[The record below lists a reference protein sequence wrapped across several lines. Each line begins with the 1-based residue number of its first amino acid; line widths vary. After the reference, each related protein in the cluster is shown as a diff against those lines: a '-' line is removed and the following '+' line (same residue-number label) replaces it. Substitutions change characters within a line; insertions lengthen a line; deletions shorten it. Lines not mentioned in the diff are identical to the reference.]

1 MLSKT
6 GVGWRVEFSPQKQV
20 KWKQSKRLLQGTMVA
35 LSSDMF
41 KTECKIATVV
51 GRGLSL
57 LHQNPPAIELFW
69 EDPED
74 AVIDQVQSEY
84 HSSFGLVQSNNL
96 PEYVMIEAREGYF
109 EATRHML
116 VAMQKLMTEK

>member
-1 MLSKT
+1 
-6 GVGWRVEFSPQKQV
+6 VEFSPQKQI

-51 GRGLSL
+51 GRGLLL

-69 EDPED
+69 GNDEDV
-74 AVIDQVQSEY
+74 VIDPVQSEY
-84 HSSFGLVQSNNL
+84 HSSFGLRQSNSL

-109 EATRHML
+109 EASRHVL
-116 VAMQKLMTEK
+116 VAMQKLMTEKYA